1 MSQLFMWF
9 WLFPERVLMK
19 HSNLNASM
27 ELRNSRQQREVHRCG
42 AVTQAFCSTIRL
54 FLSPHWTAVLLA
66 LVTCYSYHLLFSNCH
81 LCGKEL
87 IYLKHYQ
94 KPYAVTKKSTK
105 EIFLLCN
112 CQSGIHILNKLRRNI
127 ILLKNGEENGCFW
140 PTPLFRVVLKNNFCY
155 LGAG

>member
-1 MSQLFMWF
+1 MVLSHKHFVQQLDYFFPLIGQLCF
-9 WLFPERVLMK
+9 W
-19 HSNLNASM
+19 H
-27 ELRNSRQQREVHRCG
+27 
-42 AVTQAFCSTIRL
+42 
-54 FLSPHWTAVLLA
+54 LSPVTA
-66 LVTCYSYHLLFSNCH
+66 TISNCQ